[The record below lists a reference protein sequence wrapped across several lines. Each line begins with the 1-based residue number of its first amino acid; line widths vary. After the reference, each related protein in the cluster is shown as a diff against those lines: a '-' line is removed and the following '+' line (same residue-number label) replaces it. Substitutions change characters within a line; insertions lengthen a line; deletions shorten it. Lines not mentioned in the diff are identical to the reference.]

1 MQLTENNLLELDPES
16 LVITS
21 MIPLSEIT
29 HLIRCFDEPQMFL
42 IEFVNRPTRRYSCS
56 NRDALLGA
64 LLDICR
70 MQGFNEAMVQ
80 VVETHPGIKIQTT
93 EKENAESM
101 EKTCM
106 QALED
111 AGGEEASET

>member
-1 MQLTENNLLELDPES
+1 MQVTENNLLELDPES

-42 IEFVNRPTRRYSCS
+42 IEFTVRPTRRYSCS

-70 MQGFNEAMVQ
+70 MQGYSEAMIQ
-80 VVETHPGIKIQTT
+80 VVETHPGIKIHTT
-93 EKENAESM
+93 EKENADNM
-101 EKTCM
+101 EDTCM
-106 QALED
+106 RALID
-111 AGGEEASET
+111 AGGISTTQ